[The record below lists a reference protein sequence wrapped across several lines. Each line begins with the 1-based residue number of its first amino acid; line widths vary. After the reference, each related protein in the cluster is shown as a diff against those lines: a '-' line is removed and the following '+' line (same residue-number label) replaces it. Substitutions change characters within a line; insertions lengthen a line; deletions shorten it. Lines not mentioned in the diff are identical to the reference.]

1 MDQKTRNKIA
11 WILTVVLVPTMIYL
25 MVANIVKVR
34 TKRRAPLRTETPS
47 AAEID
52 SMGVLPPVSQPKP
65 AESKAETVDSE
76 VLKEQKKVAAAL
88 PKCNPFDAS
97 RKSTSTS
104 PRVEAGAEKKGQS
117 FKLNGIMDSKGTRM
131 AVINGRVLKAGESI
145 EGWTLV
151 EITNNSVTLD
161 NGAEKMTLQLRR

>member
-11 WILTVVLVPTMIYL
+11 WVLTVVLVPTMIYL

-34 TKRRAPLRTETPS
+34 AKRRAPPRTEAPS

-52 SMGVLPPVSQPKP
+52 AISVVNAVSRPKP
-65 AESKAETVDSE
+65 AESKAETVDPE
-76 VLKEQKKVAAAL
+76 ALKEQKKIAATL

-97 RKSTSTS
+97 RKSISTS
-104 PRVEAGAEKKGQS
+104 PRVEAGPEKRVQS
-117 FKLNGIMDSKGTRM
+117 FRVDGIMGSKGARM
-131 AVINGRVLKAGESI
+131 AVINGKVLKVGESI

-161 NGAEKMTLQLRR
+161 NGTEKMTLRLR